1 VRSRGKPTDRKLRLL
16 VLNQY
21 YWPGFE
27 ATANL
32 LHDLASDLAEEFDVT
47 VLTGML
53 QIKGVRTGQSVV
65 DGVTVVRVRSASYD
79 RRRLLQ
85 RGINYLTYLFH
96 ALRVGWRLPRPDLI
110 FCMTDP
116 PMVAD
121 VALILARRFRVPLVV
136 TSQDVFPEVAV
147 ELGRLDN
154 PLLIGVLRKLVEFY
168 LARADRVVAIGETM
182 RARLAEKGAP
192 PERIRVIANWVETS
206 VLSPRPRD
214 NEWARANNLAEG
226 FVVMHSGNV
235 GHAQNLDALVR
246 AGSYMRD
253 LDDLVIA
260 VIGTGARHAEL
271 VSLAVRLDVEA
282 LRFLPYQDRAMLP
295 MSLSSADLHVVG
307 LAKGLSG
314 YVVPSRLYGIMSVA
328 RPVLVAAE
336 RTSETAQLVEAV
348 DCGVVVEPG
357 RPELLAEQIRR
368 AHAGELDLEGM
379 GRRARE
385 YVVAEADRKIAVGR
399 YRRVFE
405 EVLAG

>member
-1 VRSRGKPTDRKLRLL
+1 MRPGRSDGDRKPRLL
-16 VLNQY
+16 ILNQY

-32 LHDLASDLAEEFDVT
+32 LHDLASDLAEDFEVT

-53 QIKGVRTGQSVV
+53 QIEGVRTGRSVV

-79 RRRLLQ
+79 RRLLLQ

-116 PMVAD
+116 PMAAD
-121 VALILARRFRVPLVV
+121 VGLILARRFRVPLVV

-147 ELGRLDN
+147 ELGRLDS
-154 PLLIGVLRKLVEFY
+154 PVLIGVLRKLVEFY

-182 RARLAEKGAP
+182 KERLAEKGAP

-206 VLSPRPRD
+206 VLVPQPRD
-214 NEWARANNLAEG
+214 NDWAREHGLADR

-235 GHAQNLDALVR
+235 GHAQNLDAVVR
-246 AGSYMRD
+246 AGSFMRD

-260 VIGTGARHAEL
+260 IIGTGARHAEL
-271 VSLAVRLDVEA
+271 VALAERLSVDA
-282 LRFLPYQDRAMLP
+282 LRFLPYQDRWLLP
-295 MSLSSADLHVVG
+295 MSLSAADLHVVG
-307 LAKGLSG
+307 LARGLSG

-336 RTSETAQLVEAV
+336 QSSETAQLVEQIG
-348 DCGVVVEPG
+348 CGIVVEPG

-368 AHAGELDLEGM
+368 AHAGELDLEEM

-385 YVVAEADRKIAVGR
+385 YVVAEADRRIAVDR
-399 YRRVFE
+399 YRKVFE
-405 EVLAG
+405 EVLSA

>member
-1 VRSRGKPTDRKLRLL
+1 MSNGARKPCLL
-16 VLNQY
+16 ILNQY
-21 YWPGFE
+21 YWPGYE

-32 LHDLASDLAEEFDVT
+32 LHDLASDLTEDFDVT
-47 VLTGML
+47 VVTGML
-53 QIKGVRTGQSVV
+53 QAEGVRTGRSVV
-65 DGVTVVRVRSASYD
+65 DGVNVVRVRSASYD

-85 RGINYLTYLFH
+85 RGVNYLTYLFH
-96 ALRVGWRLPRPDLI
+96 ALRLGWSLPRPDLI

-116 PMVAD
+116 PMVGD
-121 VALILARRFRVPLVV
+121 VGLILARRFRVPLVV

-154 PLLIGVLRKLVEFY
+154 PFLIAVLRRLVGFY

-182 RARLAEKGAP
+182 KARLATKGAP
-192 PERIRVIANWVETS
+192 TERIRVITNWVETS
-206 VLSPRPRD
+206 ILLPQPRD
-214 NEWARANNLAEG
+214 NEWARDQGLADR

-246 AGSYMRD
+246 AGTFMRD

-271 VSLAVRLDVEA
+271 VALAKNLDLDA
-282 LRFLPYQDRAMLP
+282 IRFLPYQDRSSLP
-295 MSLSSADLHVVG
+295 LSLSSGDLHVVG

-336 RTSETAQLVEAV
+336 RTSEIAKLVEEV
-348 DCGVVVEPG
+348 GCGIVVEPG
-357 RPELLAEQIRR
+357 RPELLAAQIRR
-368 AHAGELDLEGM
+368 ARAGEWDLEEM

-385 YVVAEADRKIAVGR
+385 YVVNEADRKIAVAR
-399 YRRVFE
+399 YRELFE
-405 EVLAG
+405 EARS

>member
-1 VRSRGKPTDRKLRLL
+1 MRLRRKPSDQKPRLL
-16 VLNQY
+16 ILNQY
-21 YWPGFE
+21 YWPGVE

-32 LHDLASDLAEEFDVT
+32 LHDLATDLAEDFEVT

-53 QIKGVRTGQSVV
+53 QFEGVHTGESIV
-65 DGVTVVRVRSASYD
+65 DGVRVVRVRSASYD
-79 RRRLLQ
+79 RRRLFQ

-96 ALRVGWRLPRPDLI
+96 ALRVGWRMPRPDLI

-116 PMVAD
+116 PMAAD
-121 VALILARRFRVPLVV
+121 IGVVLARRFRAPLVV

-147 ELGRLDN
+147 EVGRLDN
-154 PLLIGVLRKLVEFY
+154 PLLIGVLRKLVAFY
-168 LARADRVVAIGETM
+168 LVRADRVVAIGETM
-182 RARLAEKGAP
+182 RDRLAEKGAP

-206 VLSPRPRD
+206 VLVPQPRD
-214 NEWARANNLAEG
+214 NEWARANDLADG

-246 AGSYMRD
+246 AGSFMRD

-260 VIGTGARHAEL
+260 VIGSGARHADLVALAEL
-271 VSLAVRLDVEA
+271 LEVDA
-282 LRFLPYQDRAMLP
+282 LRFLPYQDRALLP

-336 RTSETAQLVEAV
+336 ATSETAQLVEKV
-348 DCGVVVEPG
+348 GCGIVVEPG

-379 GRRARE
+379 GQRARE
-385 YVVAEADRKIAVGR
+385 YVIAEADRKIAVDR

-405 EVLAG
+405 EVLSK

>member
-1 VRSRGKPTDRKLRLL
+1 MRLRRRGSEEKPRLL
-16 VLNQY
+16 ILNQY
-21 YWPGFE
+21 YWPGYE

-32 LHDLASDLAEEFDVT
+32 LHDLASDLAQDFDVT
-47 VLTGML
+47 VVTGML
-53 QIKGVRTGQSVV
+53 QLEGVRTGRSVI

-96 ALRVGWRLPRPDLI
+96 ALVVSWRLPRPDVI

-116 PMVAD
+116 PMLAD
-121 VALILARRFRVPLVV
+121 VGLILARRFRVPLVV

-147 ELGRLDN
+147 ELGRLEN
-154 PLLIGVLRKLVEFY
+154 PVLIAVLRKLVGFY

-182 RARLAEKGAP
+182 KIRLAEKGAP
-192 PERIRVIANWVETS
+192 AERIRVIANWVETS
-206 VLSPRPRD
+206 ALEPQPRD
-214 NEWARANNLAEG
+214 NEWAREHNLTG
-226 FVVMHSGNV
+226 RFVVMHSGNV

-246 AGSYMRD
+246 AGTFMRD

-271 VSLAVRLDVEA
+271 VALAERLSVDA
-282 LRFLPYQDRAMLP
+282 LHFLPYQERTMLP
-295 MSLSSADLHVVG
+295 SSLSAADLHVVG

-314 YVVPSRLYGIMSVA
+314 YVVPSRLYGIMAVA

-336 RTSETAQLVEAV
+336 QTSETAQLVKDV
-348 DCGVVVEPG
+348 GCGVVVEPG

-385 YVVAEADRKIAVGR
+385 YVVAEADRSIAVDR

-405 EVLAG
+405 EVLRA